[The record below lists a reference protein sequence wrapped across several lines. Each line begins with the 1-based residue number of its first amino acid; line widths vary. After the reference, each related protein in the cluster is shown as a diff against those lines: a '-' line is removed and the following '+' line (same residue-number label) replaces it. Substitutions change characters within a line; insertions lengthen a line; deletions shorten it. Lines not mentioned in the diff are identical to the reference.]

1 MDSLTSHSYLRTRIV
16 KRDLQLI
23 VLIRED
29 LKVYPFAN
37 DEITKAPVSP
47 QLFKHPESLFVQ
59 SGFKPTTFRSLVIL
73 GDPVAVSRVDKMSDI
88 LIP

>member
-1 MDSLTSHSYLRTRIV
+1 MGSLTSHSYLRVV

-29 LKVYPFAN
+29 LKVYPFAD
-37 DEITKAPVSP
+37 DEITKAAVSST
-47 QLFKHPESLFVQ
+47 LFKDPESLFVQ

-73 GDPVAVSRVDKMSDI
+73 GDPVTVGRVDKMSDI

>member
-1 MDSLTSHSYLRTRIV
+1 M

-23 VLIRED
+23 VLIRAD
-29 LKVYPFAN
+29 LKVYPFAD
-37 DEITKAPVSP
+37 DEITKAAVSP
-47 QLFKHPESLFVQ
+47 KLFKDPESLFVQ
-59 SGFKPTTFRSLVIL
+59 SGFKSTTFRSLVIV